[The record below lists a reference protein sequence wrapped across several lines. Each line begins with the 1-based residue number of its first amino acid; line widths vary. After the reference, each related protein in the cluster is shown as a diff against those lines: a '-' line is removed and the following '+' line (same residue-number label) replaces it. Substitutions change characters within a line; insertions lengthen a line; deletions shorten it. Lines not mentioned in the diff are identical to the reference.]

1 MKKIFFLLLLF
12 STIKVSSQEL
22 YVFSEPA
29 SNMPAHSISAKLT
42 EHFVTND
49 KIYNRS
55 SHRLMPEVMF
65 GVSKK
70 LMIHLSA
77 TIGNMHTTDFRYE
90 SAAVYAKYRFISWD
104 EIHKHFR
111 MAVFADA
118 SKTNAPFHYDEIS
131 LMGDKSGVQVGLI
144 ATQLWHKLA
153 VSGTV
158 SHTQVLDKSRNN
170 KVLYI
175 PSRNYQAMNYSLS
188 AGYLLFPKEYSNYK
202 QMNLNFYTEI
212 LVQQTIDN
220 KTHYIDI
227 APALQF
233 IFNSNFKVNIGY
245 RFEASGNM
253 ERISNNSWQVS
264 VERTFLNVLR

>member
-111 MAVFADA
+111 VAFFADA

-175 PSRNYQAMNYSLS
+175 PSRN
-188 AGYLLFPKEYSNYK
+188 
-202 QMNLNFYTEI
+202 
-212 LVQQTIDN
+212 
-220 KTHYIDI
+220 
-227 APALQF
+227 
-233 IFNSNFKVNIGY
+233 
-245 RFEASGNM
+245 
-253 ERISNNSWQVS
+253 
-264 VERTFLNVLR
+264 